1 MYPWYTE
8 KTLMCALER
17 GLGKGLDRLFRD
29 AGEAA
34 ANREIS
40 SLPLSALR
48 ANPNQ
53 PRRCFPETALHELAQ
68 SIKTQ
73 GVIQP
78 VLVRPLAG
86 AAPLHYE
93 IVAGERRWRAA
104 ALAGLTEVP
113 VVIRT
118 LSDDEALL
126 AALIENLQREDLNAV
141 EEAQAI
147 DQLRRSLNLTQ
158 DELAEKLGKSRPAIA
173 NALRLLNL
181 PSEIL
186 ASLAE
191 NVISSG
197 HARALLAVTD
207 ASVQATLH
215 DAIVRNDLSVRDTE
229 DAVSCWKRTK
239 TLPESLARPES
250 PAPAAA
256 RVKTPFIQSVQKH
269 LRDQIHPKANLNG
282 TATIGRLTLP
292 YESTRQLADLLSQ
305 LGVNLEG
312 IANDINAILN
322 ETDQEQP

>member
-1 MYPWYTE
+1 
-8 KTLMCALER
+8 MCALER

-40 SLPLSALR
+40 TLPLSALR
-48 ANPNQ
+48 ANPHQ
-53 PRRCFPETALHELAQ
+53 PRRCFTETALHELAQ

-73 GVIQP
+73 GVMQP

-86 AAPLHYE
+86 AAPLRYE

-113 VVIRT
+113 VIVKS

-181 PSEIL
+181 PPAIL

-191 NVISSG
+191 NAISSG

-207 ASVQATLH
+207 ASVQTTLH
-215 DAIVRNDLSVRDTE
+215 DAIVRNDLSVRDAE
-229 DAVSCWKRTK
+229 DAISCWKRTK
-239 TLPESLARPES
+239 TLPESLARPEN
-250 PAPAAA
+250 PAPAVPPQPAAA

-269 LRDQIHPKANLNG
+269 LRDQIHPKASLNG
-282 TATIGRLTLP
+282 TASIGRLTLP

-322 ETDQEQP
+322 ETGREQP